1 MSRSALLLLLEPPG
15 TEAPPEVLLELLSLS
30 WLPPVLPP
38 LELELEPEPELLLS
52 QLPPWEPRAP
62 VSATTAIPKTATA
75 RT

>member
-1 MSRSALLLLLEPPG
+1 M
-15 TEAPPEVLLELLSLS
+15 LLELLSLS

-38 LELELEPEPELLLS
+38 LELELELEPELLLS